1 MNEKNYYQI
10 LNVNMESTSLEIKRS
25 YRKLANKYHPDKN
38 NGDIKSAEYF
48 KEINVAYD
56 TLSDPIKREKYNLF
70 LNNNETLSKDYS
82 QSSSEEYDNEQD
94 INQNSPVDKNLPV
107 YYKLFITPQESKDGT
122 KKNIKISV
130 AIFCP
135 SCQGKGVKNKVFC
148 QNCLG
153 TGQKIIQKVF
163 SINIPKDTFPG
174 SSLRLKNVGHESM
187 FHKDKGDVIIDIE
200 WKGGEWY
207 MIDYELHTYY
217 QLSYKEM
224 KKGSFLF
231 KNYDNTKLSINI
243 PHDIKEGQILRIKNQ
258 GWPFDDYKTD
268 LYIEIRLKKERFF
281 SKILGFF
288 S

>member
-48 KEINVAYD
+48 KEINIAYD

-82 QSSSEEYDNEQD
+82 QTYSEEYDNEQN
-94 INQNSPVDKNLPV
+94 INNNSPVDKNLPV
-107 YYKLFITPQESKDGT
+107 YYKLFITPEESKNGA
-122 KKNIKISV
+122 KKSIKISV

-135 SCQGKGVKNKVFC
+135 SCQGKGVKGKGFC

-153 TGQKIIQKVF
+153 TGQKITQKIF

-224 KKGSFLF
+224 KKGFFLF